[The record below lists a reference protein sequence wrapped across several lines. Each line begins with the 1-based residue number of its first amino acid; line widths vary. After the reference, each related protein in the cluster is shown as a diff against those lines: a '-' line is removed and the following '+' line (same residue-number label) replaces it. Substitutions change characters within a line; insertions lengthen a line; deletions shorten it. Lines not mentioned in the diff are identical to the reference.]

1 MQERSTESNN
11 INELE
16 LDPNN
21 NSSSRRR
28 LYFLSSWLDKF
39 ERNKLE
45 FYSVIFG
52 ISGIS
57 LIALG
62 LCIFI
67 IIYITYEYHLIN
79 KIDCSIINITHT
91 HVKLCASRR
100 CRIFN
105 YCIPY
110 VCTIVFV
117 RYHYNNFSYESKL
130 FPYNINLNS
139 SCSYEPSSCISR
151 SRIQNEQITFLK
163 TIIFNHSKINQ
174 CCLHSLT
181 QQPIICYNYFNSI
194 QYSISITSIIMCFL
208 IGLIFIF
215 IGTITHL
222 HLNNYLKSPYKHE
235 ENFLDTILN
244 FHFSNGTIG
253 SVIEK
258 TTPVNYDILTQTI
271 SHHNTPSTTK
281 IYPNDNLLLFDI
293 DEENKIFQKECLHFN
308 HQEKIQNEIIRQ
320 YQLGN
325 DEIKT
330 ILKTIENDFQQQ
342 NHLELP
348 KNSIERIKYLL
359 EKIDNLDLYFPTI
372 HKQLSMDQIS
382 DSTSLDHH
390 SSPISVSHPHVHFRI
405 K

>member
-11 INELE
+11 INVLD

-21 NSSSRRR
+21 NFSSRR
-28 LYFLSSWLDKF
+28 LYYLSSWLDKF
-39 ERNKLE
+39 EKNKLE

-57 LIALG
+57 LIVLG

-67 IIYITYEYHLIN
+67 IIYTAYEHHLVN
-79 KIDCSIINITHT
+79 KIDCSIINITYT
-91 HVKLCASRR
+91 HVKLCPSRR

-110 VCTIVFV
+110 ICTIIFV

-130 FPYNINLNS
+130 FPNNINLNS

-163 TIIFNHSKINQ
+163 TIMFNHSKLNQ

-181 QQPIICYNYFNSI
+181 QQPIICNNYLNSI
-194 QYSISITSIIMCFL
+194 QHSISIISIVMCFL
-208 IGLIFIF
+208 IGLILIF
-215 IGTITHL
+215 MGIITHL
-222 HLNNYLKSPYKHE
+222 HLNNYFKSSQKHE
-235 ENFLDTILN
+235 DFLDTILN

-253 SVIEK
+253 SAIEK

-281 IYPNDNLLLFDI
+281 VYPNDDLLLFDI
-293 DEENKIFQKECLHFN
+293 DEENKIFQQECLHLN
-308 HQEKIQNEIIRQ
+308 HQEKIQKEIIRQ
-320 YQLGN
+320 YQLDN
-325 DEIKT
+325 DDVKA
-330 ILKTIENDFQQQ
+330 ILKTIENDFQQH
-342 NHLELP
+342 NHINLP

-372 HKQLSMDQIS
+372 HKQLSMDQLS
-382 DSTSLDHH
+382 DSISLDHH
-390 SSPISVSHPHVHFRI
+390 SSPISASHPHVHFRM